1 MSSASPTSRLHSDH
15 EDVSDF
21 YPRHPIP
28 GLAEGLF
35 VRLFA
40 HDDALGNVK
49 TDRDVTYRLSRR
61 FEQLIQTISIPY
73 KGLSE
78 QE

>member
-1 MSSASPTSRLHSDH
+1 MTGKLPVY
-15 EDVSDF
+15 DV
-21 YPRHPIP
+21 PP
-28 GLAEGLF
+28 
-35 VRLFA
+35 
-40 HDDALGNVK
+40 K
-49 TDRDVTYRLSRR
+49 TERDVIYGSSRR